1 LKGHSDSVTAVA
13 FSPDS
18 KLVASGSRDKT
29 VRLWDAATGTE
40 RRALKGHL
48 YSVTVVAFS
57 PDSKLVASG
66 SRDKTVRLWDTATG
80 IERRTFGIDTTL
92 RYFSSSSC
100 GTYFV
105 TDRGILQLP
114 LGVSQPLPQ
123 IYASGTWIRE
133 DEEDL
138 LFLHPDCRESL
149 IFVAGS
155 TVVFVDASNHGS
167 VLHFSSSAKCMGEG
181 I

>member
-1 LKGHSDSVTAVA
+1 VWAVAFSPDGKLVASGSDDKTVRLWDTATGTERRSLKDYSDWVWAVA

-18 KLVASGSRDKT
+18 KLVASGSDDKT

-40 RRALKGHL
+40 QC
-48 YSVTVVAFS
+48 AFGV
-57 PDSKLVASG
+57 D
-66 SRDKTVRLWDTATG
+66 
-80 IERRTFGIDTTL
+80 IIL
-92 RYFSSSSC
+92 RYFSFSSC
-100 GTYFV
+100 GTYLI

-114 LGVSQPLPQ
+114 PGVSQPLPR
-123 IYASGTWIRE
+123 IYASRTWIRE

-138 LFLHPDCRESL
+138 LFLHPDCRNSL

-167 VLHFSSSAKCMGEG
+167 VLQFSSSVKCIGEG